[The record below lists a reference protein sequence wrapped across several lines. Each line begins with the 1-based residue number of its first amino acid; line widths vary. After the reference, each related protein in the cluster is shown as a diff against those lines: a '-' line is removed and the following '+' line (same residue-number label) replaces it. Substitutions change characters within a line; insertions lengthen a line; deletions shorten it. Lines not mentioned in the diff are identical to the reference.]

1 MATSDDTDLLYEL
14 TPSGVAWITL
24 NRPDA
29 GNAITPQQRN
39 DMAQLL
45 TAASGDLNVRCVV
58 ITATGDRHF
67 CTGADLRVSKL
78 LTDGKPEGSPDRP
91 TGVVAR
97 TIITGAQ
104 KMINAVLDCEKPVI
118 GAINGTAAGI
128 GAHLAF
134 ACDLVVAS
142 DNAKFIEVFVRR
154 GITPD
159 GGGAYL
165 LTRLIGPMRAKELI
179 FFGDD
184 LPAARA
190 LELGLVNRVVPAGA
204 LRDEATAWAE
214 RIASSPT
221 VALSYAKWCVNRAM
235 DVDRRIAFGDEAIA
249 QEAVMTSEDANEG
262 VAAFIE
268 RRQPVYRGW

>member
-1 MATSDDTDLLYEL
+1 MATSETDTDTDLLYEL

-29 GNAITPQQRN
+29 GNAVTPQQRN

-45 TAASGDLNVRCVV
+45 TAASGDLNVRCIV
-58 ITATGDRHF
+58 ITAAGDRHF

-78 LTDGKPEGSPDRP
+78 VVDNTNPPGAPERP
-91 TGVVAR
+91 TGTVAR

-104 KMINAVLDCEKPVI
+104 KMVNAVLDCEKPIICAV
-118 GAINGTAAGI
+118 NGTAAGI

-134 ACDLVVAS
+134 ACDLVIAS
-142 DNAKFIEVFVRR
+142 DTAKFIEVFVRR

-184 LPAARA
+184 LPAERA
-190 LELGLVNRVVPAGA
+190 WELGLVNGVVPAA
-204 LRDEATAWAE
+204 SLREEAAAWAG
-214 RIASSPT
+214 R
-221 VALSYAKWCVNRAM
+221 L
-235 DVDRRIAFGDEAIA
+235 
-249 QEAVMTSEDANEG
+249 
-262 VAAFIE
+262 AA
-268 RRQPVYRGW
+268 

>member
-1 MATSDDTDLLYEL
+1 MTTSEDDLLYEL
-14 TPSGVAWITL
+14 QPSGVAWFTL
-24 NRPDA
+24 NRPEA
-29 GNAITPQQRN
+29 GNSLTPDQRN
-39 DMAQLL
+39 RMAELL
-45 TAASGDLNVRCVV
+45 TAASADLNVRCVV
-58 ITATGDRHF
+58 ITAAGDRHF
-67 CTGADLRVSKL
+67 CTGAVLRVSKL
-78 LTDGKPEGSPDRP
+78 PTNGKPADAPERP

-97 TIITGAQ
+97 NIISGAQ
-104 KMINAVLDCEKPVI
+104 KLMNAVLDCEKPVI

-134 ACDLVVAS
+134 ACDLVIAA
-142 DNAKFIEVFVRR
+142 DTAKFIEVFIRR

-165 LTRLIGPMRAKELI
+165 LTRLIGPQRAKELI

-184 LPAARA
+184 LPAQRA
-190 LELGLVNRVVPAGA
+190 CEIGLVNRVVPAA
-204 LRDEATAWAE
+204 TLRDEAAAWAE
-214 RIASSPT
+214 RLAASPT
-221 VALSYAKWCVNRAM
+221 IALGYAKWCVNRAM

-249 QEAVMTSEDANEG
+249 QEAVMTSADANEG